1 MITVA
6 HLWLREYLPF
16 LSAAIKILRVVHH
29 CYTASNVENVFKQL
43 LSAIFLAQF
52 TEINAA

>member
-29 CYTASNVENVFKQL
+29 CYTASNVENVYKQL